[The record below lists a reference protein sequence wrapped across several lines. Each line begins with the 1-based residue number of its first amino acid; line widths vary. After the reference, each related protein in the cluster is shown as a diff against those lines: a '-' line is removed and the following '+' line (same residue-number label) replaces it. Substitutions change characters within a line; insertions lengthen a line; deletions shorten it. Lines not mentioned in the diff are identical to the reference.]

1 MFRSTVAVL
10 ACTFVCL
17 PLCLCF
23 KPSRLCVVKNRI
35 GNANLTLAVRTVADS
50 TVQFFDTPS
59 VVVQVSYRNSD
70 SPNAAWSQWTNIGAP
85 PQNQLLSNPVCVY
98 SELNQTQI
106 FIQAADGQV
115 YSSTQ
120 SLLSF
125 LDFSPWAQIGTNML
139 PAESARGALVDSV
152 SAVLYGEILM
162 VFARSLSASESRLY
176 WCRGSSKSLGSWD
189 LLAGS
194 TILGTDATFV
204 LNPFT
209 GKYEGF
215 MLSTEGKMHRTWQHN
230 DHSFADWTTMAH
242 APTFS
247 TDMKP
252 AAHVMGYDIFNGK
265 LMVSGMGKDG
275 IVREC
280 GQSTCGRL
288 DIPFRSY
295 CTWGSWYQVG
305 GETPFTGAG
314 VENNLIMTRNVH
326 FGVEA
331 FIVDQSGQLWKAWQM
346 KRGAS
351 FQAWEKVLHDT
362 SHGAIA
368 SLPYFMVDD
377 KGWWEAYALNAS
389 GQIITI
395 QPPRSIEA
403 SPRKVRWGDSLTV
416 SWSVSADQVMRK
428 DWVAI
433 FPRGAKNDQYVDYRY
448 VQGRLDPGEEAVP
461 VGDVS
466 MTAFLPNGLYDVR
479 YLVNQNYISI
489 IDTTVSYT
497 NQSQESEAVQ
507 LFRGIYKGLGV
518 TNDNIQE
525 CVKEGELTIDT
536 FLRSFEA
543 FELGQ
548 INTGLYL
555 LGEALRDV
563 RESLQICQE
572 TMLLFRLAK
581 FIDALISC
589 TGNECVS
596 FVYDS
601 IEELFILYNDRYEIY
616 ADIKG
621 ASNNF
626 NIIHAY
632 QQGGLCI
639 GRLVRACLGLHD
651 E

>member
-1 MFRSTVAVL
+1 M
-10 ACTFVCL
+10 
-17 PLCLCF
+17 
-23 KPSRLCVVKNRI
+23 I
-35 GNANLTLAVRTVADS
+35 
-50 TVQFFDTPS
+50 
-59 VVVQVSYRNSD
+59 
-70 SPNAAWSQWTNIGAP
+70 
-85 PQNQLLSNPVCVY
+85 
-98 SELNQTQI
+98 
-106 FIQAADGQV
+106 
-115 YSSTQ
+115 
-120 SLLSF
+120 
-125 LDFSPWAQIGTNML
+125 
-139 PAESARGALVDSV
+139 
-152 SAVLYGEILM
+152 
-162 VFARSLSASESRLY
+162 
-176 WCRGSSKSLGSWD
+176 
-189 LLAGS
+189 
-194 TILGTDATFV
+194 
-204 LNPFT
+204 
-209 GKYEGF
+209 
-215 MLSTEGKMHRTWQHN
+215 
-230 DHSFADWTTMAH
+230 
-242 APTFS
+242 
-247 TDMKP
+247 
-252 AAHVMGYDIFNGK
+252 
-265 LMVSGMGKDG
+265 
-275 IVREC
+275 
-280 GQSTCGRL
+280 
-288 DIPFRSY
+288 
-295 CTWGSWYQVG
+295 
-305 GETPFTGAG
+305 
-314 VENNLIMTRNVH
+314 RNVH

-346 KRGAS
+346 NGGAL
-351 FQAWEKVLHDT
+351 FQAWEILPHDT
-362 SHGAIA
+362 SLGAIA

-389 GQIITI
+389 GQIITV

-403 SPRKVRWGDSLTV
+403 SPRTVSWGDSLTV
-416 SWSVSADQVMRK
+416 SWSVSADQVMGK

-448 VQGRLDPGEEAVP
+448 VQGGLDPGEEAVP

-479 YLVNQNYISI
+479 YLVNKNYISI
-489 IDTTVSYT
+489 IDTTVTYSD
-497 NQSQESEAVQ
+497 QSQESEAVQ

-536 FLRSFEA
+536 FRQSFVA
-543 FELGQ
+543 FEFGQ

-563 RESLQICQE
+563 RESLEICQE

-639 GRLVRACLGLHD
+639 GRLVRACLGLHN